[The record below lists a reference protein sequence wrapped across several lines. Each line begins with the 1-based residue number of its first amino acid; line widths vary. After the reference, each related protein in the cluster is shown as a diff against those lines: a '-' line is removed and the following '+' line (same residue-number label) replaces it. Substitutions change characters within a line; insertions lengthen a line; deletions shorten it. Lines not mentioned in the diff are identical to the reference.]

1 MQLLGASTTAPA
13 TGLDP
18 QPGVTNYFLGNDPQ
32 KWHTGIPTYGKVNY
46 AGIYPGIDLVFYGNQ
61 RQLEYD
67 FVLSPGSDPARIAW
81 SFRGTRPR
89 LDQDG
94 SLELDETGGTVQF
107 LAPVAYQIIAGE
119 RRPVSVTYAVVDE
132 TVHFAL
138 GQYDHSQTLIIDP
151 VLSYFSYLGGT
162 GNDYIGNSAPQGY
175 GSPSP
180 EPTQSAGIDAQG
192 NLYVA
197 GSTTSTDFPIAGA
210 LLPITTKQTS
220 ESWAFVSKFS
230 PDGSKL
236 LDSTYIGGSTG
247 GNDAAYALA
256 VDSAGNA
263 YVTGT
268 AGTNDFP
275 VTSGAFQTLC
285 APVRDNNTGNPVAT
299 CTFNTGNGNYSQNA
313 FALKL
318 NPTGTTL
325 VYSSF
330 LGGYGA
336 AWGTG
341 IAVDGTGRAYLTGG
355 LPPVHCAAAACIPTV
370 PNTNAFP
377 PRPTR
382 SSRIL
387 AAGTRSIWH
396 L

>member
-1 MQLLGASTTAPA
+1 M
-13 TGLDP
+13 
-18 QPGVTNYFLGNDPQ
+18 
-32 KWHTGIPTYGKVNY
+32 
-46 AGIYPGIDLVFYGNQ
+46 
-61 RQLEYD
+61 
-67 FVLSPGSDPARIAW
+67 SPGSDPARIVW
-81 SFRGTRPR
+81 SFRGTRPH
-89 LDQDG
+89 LGQDG
-94 SLELDETGGTVQF
+94 SLGLDETGGTVQF

-387 AAGTRSIWH
+387 AAGTPSIWH

>member
-1 MQLLGASTTAPA
+1 M
-13 TGLDP
+13 
-18 QPGVTNYFLGNDPQ
+18 
-32 KWHTGIPTYGKVNY
+32 
-46 AGIYPGIDLVFYGNQ
+46 
-61 RQLEYD
+61 
-67 FVLSPGSDPARIAW
+67 
-81 SFRGTRPR
+81 
-89 LDQDG
+89 
-94 SLELDETGGTVQF
+94 
-107 LAPVAYQIIAGE
+107 
-119 RRPVSVTYAVVDE
+119 
-132 TVHFAL
+132 
-138 GQYDHSQTLIIDP
+138 
-151 VLSYFSYLGGT
+151 LSYFSYLGGT

-256 VDSAGNA
+256 VDSAGN
-263 YVTGT
+263 
-268 AGTNDFP
+268 
-275 VTSGAFQTLC
+275 
-285 APVRDNNTGNPVAT
+285 
-299 CTFNTGNGNYSQNA
+299 GNYSQNA

-318 NPTGTTL
+318 NATRTTL

-387 AAGTRSIWH
+387 AAGTPSIWH

>member
-256 VDSAGNA
+256 VDSAGN
-263 YVTGT
+263 
-268 AGTNDFP
+268 
-275 VTSGAFQTLC
+275 
-285 APVRDNNTGNPVAT
+285 
-299 CTFNTGNGNYSQNA
+299 GNYSQNA

-387 AAGTRSIWH
+387 AAGTPSIWH